1 MKLSENFYC
10 VAEVVCEHWYLGT
23 NFSQYCICLDEYD
36 YETEE
41 TSLFFQKIANYCLD
55 KADKEHLY
63 EDYAIKLL
71 YLYGEDTTIH
81 LSQQFIQNWKEKN
94 RKC

>member
-41 TSLFFQKIANYCLD
+41 NQGHKSM
-55 KADKEHLY
+55 
-63 EDYAIKLL
+63 LL
-71 YLYGEDTTIH
+71 PLTH
-81 LSQQFIQNWKEKN
+81 P
-94 RKC
+94 